1 MKKEYLEPSI
11 VTIKLCSMPLLQ
23 TVSIEISN
31 EEEDDPD
38 SDKSRAY
45 ERNSMLWEEDE

>member
-23 TVSIEISN
+23 TVSMEISDG
-31 EEEDDPD
+31 EDDTD

-45 ERNSMLWEEDE
+45 ESNSMLWEEDE